1 MAKMKE
7 YTTEEMTKQ
16 LAESR
21 EVVRKFKSAFQGSP
35 ERNLKE
41 YREAKKVVAQ
51 LLTKMN
57 EK

>member
-7 YTTEEMTKQ
+7 YTTEEMHTK
-16 LAESR
+16 LLEAR
-21 EVVRKFKSAFQGSP
+21 EVVRKFKASFPGSS

-41 YREAKKVVAQ
+41 YREAKKTVAQ

-57 EK
+57 QK